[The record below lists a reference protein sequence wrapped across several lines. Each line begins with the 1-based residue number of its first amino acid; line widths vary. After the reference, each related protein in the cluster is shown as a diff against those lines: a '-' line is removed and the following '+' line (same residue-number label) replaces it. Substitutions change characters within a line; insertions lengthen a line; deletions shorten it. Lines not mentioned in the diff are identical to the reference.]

1 MSRTSIGPYQVVR
14 LLGRGGMAEVHLA
27 IAHGASGFEREVAI
41 KTVAPAL
48 ADEPVLERALIREA
62 VIGGALH
69 HANLVAVLGL
79 GTSDGGYYVVLE
91 YVDRG
96 DLARHVKGPLPESLA
111 LFIVG
116 EVAAGLA
123 YLHAARDKRGLP
135 LAIVH
140 RDVGPSN
147 VLVSSTGDVKLADF
161 GVAKATALAD
171 RTAAGTRKG
180 RYSYMA
186 PEQLDPQ
193 RSPLTA
199 AADQFGLGVML
210 VELLTG
216 KRPFAGETPWAVLDA
231 IRAGAPSLA
240 ELLPDVRAVALK
252 ALAIEP
258 RDRFASVEELRAIL
272 AVIARTRAPAG
283 RSELAAFLRGP

>member
-1 MSRTSIGPYQVVR
+1 MNRTSIGPYQVVR

-41 KTVAPAL
+41 KTVAPEL
-48 ADEPVLERALIREA
+48 ADEPELERALIREA

-69 HANLVAVLGL
+69 HANLVGVLGL

-96 DLARHVKGPLPESLA
+96 DLARHVKGPLHESLV
-111 LFIVG
+111 LFLVG

-123 YLHAARDKRGLP
+123 HLHAARDKRGLP

-140 RDVGPSN
+140 RDVGPAN

-186 PEQLDPQ
+186 PEQLAGEPV
-193 RSPLTA
+193 TA

-216 KRPFAGETPWAVLDA
+216 KRPFAGETPWAVLDS

-240 ELLPDVRAVALK
+240 ALLPDVRAVALK

-258 RDRFASVEELRAIL
+258 RDRFASVEELRAIV
-272 AVIARTRAPAG
+272 AVIGRTRVPAG
-283 RSELAAFLRGP
+283 RSELAAFLHTT